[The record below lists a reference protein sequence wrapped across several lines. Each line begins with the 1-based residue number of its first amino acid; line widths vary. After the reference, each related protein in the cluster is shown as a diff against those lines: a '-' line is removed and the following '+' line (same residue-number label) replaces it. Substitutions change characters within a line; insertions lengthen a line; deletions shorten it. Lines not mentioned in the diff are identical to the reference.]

1 MATCA
6 WSGLAGRREPVVES
20 WREHSQQ
27 PHQEAHS
34 LIVIFIVIN
43 TTHHCIAIV
52 MASFGTMNQGPG
64 RPRKQGGPW
73 TTAENERLT
82 FLVNRHE
89 SIKSQLH
96 WVEIARNHGTRDA
109 KQCRERWDNHLKPG
123 LNREK
128 ISAEEGV
135 YILDWVKENGKRW
148 APLGREIKRPEN
160 MVKNYYYQEH
170 KKSERGITKHRRH
183 GSRHRPLHD
192 RLSSSVPMSRDNSS
206 SSSHQAYGRSSASP
220 VYASAPNDYNH
231 RVAGQYYQHYTP
243 YDYSSRRT
251 SVASVMT
258 NPPSLTP
265 DHGSPAESPRAGA
278 EIPYPPGQFALPS
291 YHPQPVEIPLSS
303 GHYLVVEGAGHKRS
317 NSASSYGS
325 FSMAHPHSPTSF
337 PIRIGFLDRQ
347 RQPAVQAPSIATP
360 AFSDRR
366 PTQPSPPRNSEQA
379 ASNSRKNLDVR
390 MSLSHIL
397 G

>member
-1 MATCA
+1 MC
-6 WSGLAGRREPVVES
+6 P
-20 WREHSQQ
+20 
-27 PHQEAHS
+27 S
-34 LIVIFIVIN
+34 LIVIYIITN

-73 TTAENERLT
+73 TTNENDRLT
-82 FLVNRHE
+82 MLVHQYTLQKAQ
-89 SIKSQLH
+89 IH
-96 WVEIARNHGTRDA
+96 WVEIARQHGTRDA

-128 ISAEEGV
+128 ISESEGEE
-135 YILDWVKENGKRW
+135 LLEWVRQNGKHW
-148 APLGREIKRPEN
+148 APLGRKLRRPEN

-192 RLSSSVPMSRDNSS
+192 RLSSSVPMSRDNSA
-206 SSSHQAYGRSSASP
+206 SSSHQAYGRSSVSP
-220 VYASAPNDYNH
+220 VYIPATTDYSNQRAPGPFYQSAYPP
-231 RVAGQYYQHYTP
+231 YQ
-243 YDYSSRRT
+243 YSSRRASDV
-251 SVASVMT
+251 SVIT

-278 EIPYPPGQFALPS
+278 EIPYSLGQFTFPS
-291 YHPQPVEIPLSS
+291 HPQPIEIPLSS
-303 GHYLVVEGAGHKRS
+303 NYLVDGAGHKRS

-325 FSMAHPHSPTSF
+325 FSMAHPHSPTF
-337 PIRIGFLDRQ
+337 LPISTGFLDMQ
-347 RQPAVQAPSIATP
+347 RQPSARAPTTATP
-360 AFSDRR
+360 GFSDRR
-366 PTQPSPPRNSEQA
+366 PTRSSMPRNSEQA
-379 ASNSRKNLDVR
+379 ASNSKKEYDAR
-390 MSLSHIL
+390 MSLAHIL